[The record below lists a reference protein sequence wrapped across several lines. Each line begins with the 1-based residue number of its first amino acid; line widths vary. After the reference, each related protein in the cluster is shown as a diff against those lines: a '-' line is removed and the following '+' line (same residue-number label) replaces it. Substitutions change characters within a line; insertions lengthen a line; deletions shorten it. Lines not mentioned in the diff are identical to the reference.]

1 MPHPMAHAMADM
13 ATKKVVKSTLSK
25 INAIYDPI
33 KNIIANGQFL
43 VNLGPFHYKC
53 QVIAFTIKEKDV
65 STGAVVT
72 TNFY

>member
-1 MPHPMAHAMADM
+1 MPQPTAHTMADT
-13 ATKKVVKSTLSK
+13 ATKKVVKSILSK
-25 INAIYDPI
+25 INAIYDSI

-65 STGAVVT
+65 T
-72 TNFY
+72 TRTTII